1 MSEPRKVLV
10 GTIAKYYQKEEKGFI
25 ITDSEDLIY
34 FTTADI
40 PEEGPLEV
48 REGRT
53 VTFTCEEQEGLRP
66 RARNI
71 TLLK

>member
-1 MSEPRKVLV
+1 MAEGRKVLV

-25 ITDSEDLIY
+25 TTDSGDFVY

-53 VTFTCEEQEGLRP
+53 VTFTREEQEGLRP

>member
-1 MSEPRKVLV
+1 MTEGSKVLV
-10 GTIAKYYQKEEKGFI
+10 GTVAKYYQKEQKGFI
-25 ITDSEDLIY
+25 TTDSGDLVY

-40 PEEGPLEV
+40 PEEGPLEL

-53 VTFTCEEQEGLRP
+53 VTFTREKQEGLRP

-71 TLLK
+71 TVVE